1 MAEQKQYRVD
11 LSELDGVVKR
21 LRALDKD
28 MDEPCSKVG
37 YGTSISKTA
46 LGVNFGEAED
56 LTSAHDEMQTY
67 MDQTL
72 KKLQEFIRDFG
83 LKAHTVHGAYDD
95 AEHDTQ
101 KSMGG

>member
-1 MAEQKQYRVD
+1 MAEREQYRVD
-11 LSELDGVVKR
+11 LSELDGVVSR
-21 LRALDKD
+21 LKSLDKD

-46 LGVNFGEAED
+46 LGVNFGEAEE
-56 LTSAHDEMQTY
+56 LASAHDEMQTY
-67 MDQTL
+67 MTETL
-72 KKLQEFIRDFG
+72 KKLQQFIQDFG
-83 LKAHTVHGAYDD
+83 KKTQSVHGAYDD